1 MYKIKNM
8 KMIKLFKV
16 RIKIIIEFKSNLSK
30 MN

>member
-16 RIKIIIEFKSNLSK
+16 MIKIIIGFKSNLSK